1 MGRPTP
7 ASATG
12 VATNQSRTNGLG
24 LASNST
30 MFYSSPETSIDA
42 GVAPSARE
50 LSRRVAE
57 AARALGFSRV
67 GFARAEP
74 LSEGKVRLEEF
85 LAAGHA
91 GTMSYLAEGPR
102 HDPRELLP
110 EAKSVI
116 AVALAYGD
124 RSLTPRRPLTGLV
137 GRVARY
143 ARGTDYHLVL
153 KERLAALAERLPEIT
168 GGPVKSRACVDTAP
182 LLERE
187 LAARAG
193 LGFHG
198 KSTLVIAPGAGSYVL
213 LGELLVDVELEP
225 SEPTFAHQGCGSCR
239 ACLDA
244 CPTAAFVEP
253 HRLDARRCISF
264 LTIESPD
271 NVPRELRSAIGN
283 RVFGCDVCQEA
294 CPYNQGRSA
303 RVGSDEL
310 APRAELDELDL
321 VALLELGAAGYR
333 KLVRRSALRRT
344 PRTTLQ
350 RNAAI
355 ALGNSDDPRAVAP
368 LARALEQNPSA
379 LVRRHAAWALGELGR
394 HADPNSRRALR
405 RALDFDPDPD
415 VRAEAR
421 TALARATSS

>member
-1 MGRPTP
+1 MLAR
-7 ASATG
+7 
-12 VATNQSRTNGLG
+12 GLG
-24 LASNST
+24 LAGNST
-30 MFYSSPETSIDA
+30 MISSAPESRIDS
-42 GVAPSARE
+42 GLTPSPPE

-57 AARALGFSRV
+57 AARTLGFSRV
-67 GFARAEP
+67 GFARADP

-91 GTMSYLAEGPR
+91 GTMSYLAERPR

-124 RSLTPRRPLTGLV
+124 RSPLPKHGAAGLV

-153 KERLAALAERLPEIT
+153 KERLAALADRLPELT
-168 GGPVKSRACVDTAP
+168 GKPVKSRACVDTAP

-198 KSTLVIAPGAGSYVL
+198 KSTLLIAPGAGTYVL

-225 SEPTFAHQGCGSCR
+225 SAPTFADQGCGSCR

-244 CPTAAFVEP
+244 CPTTAFVEP

-271 NVPRELRSAIGN
+271 DVPRELRPAIGN
-283 RVFGCDVCQEA
+283 RVFGCDACQEA
-294 CPYNQGRSA
+294 CPYNHGRSA
-303 RVGSDEL
+303 RAGTDEL
-310 APRAELDELDL
+310 APRADLGELDL

-344 PRTTLQ
+344 PRPTLQ

-394 HADPNSRRALR
+394 HADSSARLALR
-405 RALDFDPDPD
+405 RALDFDPDPE
-415 VRAEAR
+415 VRSEAR
-421 TALARATSS
+421 QALARAANG